1 MSPVHP
7 WYLIQISVAWTD
19 TDANSTCDRQHNRR
33 FKPIFILL
41 IVDTLSIRLRTYLMV
56 PIKETFLG
64 AADDDVRPCYNE
76 VVYLHALHGWAMWM
90 VVTDDECV
98 WGDGGRATGLPFL
111 LDQEHGRRGE
121 GGSPGRAL
129 IFLPRDL
136 IFQSGPIRGSFP
148 PPPPSFQ
155 GSR

>member
-7 WYLIQISVAWTD
+7 WYLIQISVAWTEG
-19 TDANSTCDRQHNRR
+19 NSACDRQHNRR

-64 AADDDVRPCYNE
+64 AADDDVRPFYNE

-90 VVTDDECV
+90 VVKTSVSGETEEELRLL
-98 WGDGGRATGLPFL
+98 WATV
-111 LDQEHGRRGE
+111 
-121 GGSPGRAL
+121 
-129 IFLPRDL
+129 
-136 IFQSGPIRGSFP
+136 
-148 PPPPSFQ
+148 PS
-155 GSR
+155 